1 MRFSVLDRAN
11 AVQGLSESDVLR
23 GVIDHAQYAEKL
35 GFSRFLVAEHHGV
48 PGIPGSQ
55 PAVLAAA
62 VAASTTSIRVGTAG
76 IMLPSQ
82 HPVVTAE
89 QIGVLEGLFP
99 ERIDIGIG
107 SSIGFTAPVR
117 HALRQDDVNATKS
130 RFDTDLEELVSYL
143 TGTAPITVRPQNG
156 ARTPIWLL
164 ANFRSL
170 FVAANHGLGVI
181 VGGPSV
187 IDRRKPEHEGLS
199 RYRREFRASPFGQQ
213 PRVIASIN
221 VAVADTQEAARNLLL
236 PQLWAEARAR
246 STGAFD
252 YLEPVQNLDE
262 TKLTQREKDRIDDGM
277 KLAIYGTPHQVR
289 TQLNDLLDFTGADEI
304 LVTGDTS
311 DYEGRARSE
320 ALLAD
325 MMD

>member
-1 MRFSVLDRAN
+1 MRISILDRAN
-11 AVQGLSESDVLR
+11 AVQGLTESDVLR
-23 GVIDHAQYAEKL
+23 GVIDHAQYTEKL

-62 VAASTTSIRVGTAG
+62 VAASTSTIRIGTAG

-82 HPVVTAE
+82 HPLVTAE

-99 ERIDIGIG
+99 RRIDIGIG

-117 HALRQDDVNATKS
+117 DALRQQDLNATKN
-130 RFDTDLEELVSYL
+130 RFDTDLEELLSYL
-143 TGTAPITVRPQNG
+143 NGTAPITVRPENA

-170 FVAANHGLGVI
+170 FVAAKHGLGVI
-181 VGGPSV
+181 VGGPSL

-199 RYRREFRASPFGQQ
+199 MYREQFQRSPFWDE
-213 PRVIASIN
+213 PRVISSIN
-221 VAVADTQEAARNLLL
+221 IAVADTEEASRNLLL
-236 PQLWAEARAR
+236 PQLWAEVRAR
-246 STGAFD
+246 STGAFGP
-252 YLEPVQNLDE
+252 LEPVQNLDE
-262 TKLTQREKDRIDDGM
+262 STLTPREKDRISDAL
-277 KLAIYGTPHQVR
+277 KLAIYGTPSQVR
-289 TQLNDLLDFTGADEI
+289 TQLDDLLRFTGTDEL

-311 DYEGRARSE
+311 DDEGRARSE
-320 ALLAD
+320 ELLAD
-325 MMD
+325 LMS